1 MADIPLHIT
10 DLAKELQ
17 VTTIP
22 KWLKKVEDQTLRGS
36 YFFNRLLQGGRVLKG
51 ESGPELI
58 WPLKVRNP
66 EVRPLQNHMNLEYAP
81 TEKHIQMRLPW
92 RGYEATESMSMLDQ
106 EINKGPQAI
115 VKLINSK
122 ANDLRNAM
130 QQNLQGECYKSG
142 STANRTDRFHGLETG
157 LAEGTV
163 TSADRIAAPNGS
175 YAQQSTVLQ
184 ANGGFW
190 SNDMGTPNNVS
201 ISTDWPDGSGDT
213 DYDCNSPILINT
225 SSTNWGTGSTD
236 HRVNLFRAISQ
247 AQIWLKLLGSQNAP
261 KGLCVID
268 GWSFQGLRENQEAKM
283 RLQQPARSSTDIGLV
298 GSDGAVYLDGLEIQP
313 DFWCPHSTGYIF
325 SMDRVSLHSLFSE
338 GVFRSKGPVE
348 LATMAFSTIWALFV
362 YGNIRFRGMKGFAKL
377 YPYA

>member
-10 DLAKELQ
+10 DLAKELA

-36 YFFNRLLQGGRVLKG
+36 YFFNKLLDGGRVVKG
-51 ESGPELI
+51 ESGSELV
-58 WPLKVRNP
+58 WNMKVRLP
-66 EVRPLQNHMNLEYAP
+66 EVTPFANHGNIEYAP
-81 TEKHIQMRLPW
+81 TEKHEIMRLPW
-92 RGYEATESMSMLDQ
+92 RAYVATESMSMLDQ

-115 VKLINSK
+115 VRLFNDK

-142 STANRTDRFHGLETG
+142 SSSGRTDRYHGLETG
-157 LAEGTV
+157 LDEGTV
-163 TSADRIAAPNGS
+163 TSADRVAAPNGS

-190 SNDMGTPNNVS
+190 SSDMGTPNNVS
-201 ISTDWPDGSGDT
+201 IGTDWPDGNGDP

-236 HRVNLFRAISQ
+236 HRTNLFRAISQ
-247 AQIWLKLLGSQNAP
+247 AQIWLKLLGSINAP
-261 KGLCVID
+261 KGLCVLD
-268 GWSFQGLRENQEAKM
+268 GWSFQGLRESQEAKLRM
-283 RLQQPARSSTDIGLV
+283 IQPAKSNTDIGLV
-298 GSDGAVYLDGLEIQP
+298 GSQGAVYLDGLEIQP

-338 GVFRSKGPVE
+338 GVFRSKGPIE
-348 LATMAFSTIWALFV
+348 LATMAFSTIWALFTT
-362 YGNIRFRGMKGFAKL
+362 GNIRFRSMKGFAKL